1 MIRWFFED
9 AIEIAAISVFL
20 SMIGLLAN
28 GLAVA

>member
-9 AIEIAAISVFL
+9 AIEIAAIGLFL

-28 GLAVA
+28 GFGGA